1 MEQHGQQHVR
11 WFRLMVDQF
20 DRELQVV
27 QARLRRGPCDET
39 AWRAGCDL
47 ERTRQLLTQALAR
60 EPRLRWLMA
69 EARTLLPADHR
80 LAYLLEEEAAA
91 LQESWFGTLQ
101 DLRLRVVRLEETVRQ
116 QVALD
121 RDVLAWAERR
131 AALRRIPGP
140 ASPDG
145 SASEADDR
153 GGTTDSDEP
162 RRVIIVDEYL

>member
-39 AWRAGCDL
+39 AWRAGCDV

-116 QVALD
+116 QAG
-121 RDVLAWAERR
+121 A
-131 AALRRIPGP
+131 G
-140 ASPDG
+140 
-145 SASEADDR
+145 
-153 GGTTDSDEP
+153 P
-162 RRVIIVDEYL
+162 RRVGLGREARGSTPHSGTCFARRVGE